1 MSEKTI
7 VSSNGYYQKL
17 LDVIPHLNEY
27 RSSSGGEG
35 VAYFLDD
42 KFVVKEYVE
51 SDDWEMFDH
60 VFELYCTEMQ
70 RFAEMGLNVPKIYA
84 WIKIPNMNHYTK
96 GHKNKYRYYVLEEK
110 AKGRNL
116 YYGFLEEFYP
126 ECVTKFDYK
135 IYLDIVRNPN
145 YYPYEFDEIV
155 KTYLQDYIQMNEY
168 LESVSEKELA
178 DMIVSAYKMYK
189 MSKHSEPDMYPCN
202 LFVDDKFTLID
213 SRIYTD
219 SSERLMSESE
229 KDNQFIRNLMNLFL
243 YNENVQDLENVICY
257 YQDKS
262 ERKDYS
268 EYKAKNKKA
277 AKAVIERVVDLMNKY
292 CDNPV
297 ITDPN
302 TYLFA
307 FTTIKSFLGVEDAAK
322 ALSGIHTTF
331 EK

>member
-1 MSEKTI
+1 MSVNEI
-7 VSSNGYYQKL
+7 VSSNGYLEKL
-17 LDVIPHLNEY
+17 LGVIPHLNEY
-27 RSSSGGEG
+27 RHSSGGEG

-42 KFVVKEYVE
+42 KFVVKEYLE
-51 SDDWEMFDH
+51 SEDWEMFDH

-84 WIKIPNMNHYTK
+84 WLKIPNMNHYTK

-126 ECVTKFDYK
+126 ECVTMFDYK
-135 IYLDIVRNPN
+135 SYLDIVQNPN

-155 KTYLQDYIQMNEY
+155 KTYLRDYIHMNEY
-168 LESVSEKELA
+168 IESMSEKELS
-178 DMIVSAYKMYK
+178 DMVVSAYTMYK
-189 MSKHSEPDMYPCN
+189 TGMYSEPDMYPSN
-202 LFVDDKFTLID
+202 LFVDENKLTLID

-219 SSERLMSESE
+219 SSERFMSESE
-229 KDNQFIRNLMNLFL
+229 KDNQFIRSLMNLFL
-243 YNENVQDLENVICY
+243 YNVDRSNRKNYSY
-257 YQDKS
+257 YKN
-262 ERKDYS
+262 
-268 EYKAKNKKA
+268 KNKKV
-277 AKAVIERVVDLMNKY
+277 AKAVVKRIIDIMNKY
-292 CDNPV
+292 CDNPQ

-307 FTTIKSFLGVEDAAK
+307 LATIKSFLGVEDASK
-322 ALSGIHTTF
+322 ALSDIHTTF